1 MITQELYK
9 KNLRNSEVFQTV
21 DEIEMVPLV
30 GLEPT
35 RYRYH
40 QILSLARLPVSPQR
54 HIVSQN
60 IQIII

>member
-9 KNLRNSEVFQTV
+9 KNLRNSEVFQAV

-54 HIVSQN
+54 LIYLTTLKL
-60 IQIII
+60 